1 MLTKKITS
9 KKDEAQERGH
19 PSSSRGLKRKID
31 EKEGSEYLRPNHH
44 SIRSTNQMDYQ
55 LPICKDYKET
65 GFCGFGDS
73 CKFLHD
79 RSDYKSGAQIEQ
91 DWLKG
96 QYKEEDENKF
106 LIKHEGEDEEID
118 GIPLS
123 CNICKNPYKDPIVT
137 SCKHYFCIDCAEKEC
152 TDKCFTCEQVT
163 SGIFKNA
170 KKIIEEKL
178 SSNNPKPSVAD
189 ELSDSEKKKKQS
201 KNKDESDSES
211 SKKSD
216 VGKMEKEESSD
227 SSDYYD

>member
-1 MLTKKITS
+1 MLGRKSTS
-9 KKDEAQERGH
+9 NRGEAEEKGH
-19 PSSSRGLKRKID
+19 SSSSRGIKRKID

-55 LPICKDYKET
+55 LPICKDYKDT

-91 DWLKG
+91 DCLKG

-106 LIKHEGEDEEID
+106 LIKQDEEID
-118 GIPLS
+118 GTPLN
-123 CNICKNPYKDPIVT
+123 CNICRKPYKDPIMT

-178 SSNNPKPSVAD
+178 SSHNPNPSVAD
-189 ELSDSEKKKKQS
+189 ELPDSETKKNIS
-201 KNKDESDSES
+201 KDEDKSDSES
-211 SKKSD
+211 SNGPGVEQ
-216 VGKMEKEESSD
+216 VGKEESSD